1 MHRRLFA
8 AVVAVAGCLGLTGCS
23 VWNYGWLVN
32 VTELKLFCED
42 KDNLISMATYRSW
55 ADQAWA
61 ETGACCPENCL
72 AADYAWGF
80 REGFAEYV
88 YAGGNGEPP
97 AMPPRPYWQADLR
110 SREGAAAA
118 SSWFEGY
125 RHGARVAREGG
136 YREATTL
143 KFSGSLR
150 DCTACGCP
158 DKGADSGAGSC
169 PISTTTPIEMSGPV
183 FEGGGE
189 MPPPAEIVIPLQTP
203 AKPEPAKDDDSV
215 LTLPSLDSETKATP
229 MLTPALEPATGHATD
244 NGRVRTALFQI
255 VR

>member
-1 MHRRLFA
+1 MHRRLA
-8 AVVAVAGCLGLTGCS
+8 TVVAIAWCLGTTGCS
-23 VWNYGWLVN
+23 VWSYAWRVN
-32 VTELKLFCED
+32 IFERKLFCEEED
-42 KDNLISMATYRSW
+42 SEISMATYRSW

-61 ETGACCPENCL
+61 ETGACCPESCQ

-118 SSWFEGY
+118 ASWFEGY

-136 YREATTL
+136 YREATTIKL
-143 KFSGSLR
+143 SGSLR
-150 DCTACGCP
+150 DCDACGCP
-158 DKGADSGAGSC
+158 DNKSC
-169 PISTTTPIEMSGPV
+169 SIRTSAPIEVGGPAL
-183 FEGGGE
+183 GTPGAL
-189 MPPPAEIVIPLQTP
+189 PPPVEVVIPFEEP
-203 AKPEPAKDDDSV
+203 VAPEPATNDAEG
-215 LTLPSLDSETKATP
+215 TLKIPSLDSSTLNFAPTLFAP
-229 MLTPALEPATGHATD
+229 LEPATTRTVD
-244 NGRVRTALFQI
+244 QGRVRTALFQI